1 MNKIDEYKEMAKGA
15 ESMESKIRK
24 HLEQSCPNYDPKKFD
39 KCIEYLVSTA
49 STILDGESGEVPDE
63 VCYKICRDFFN
74 DGESDN
80 VTVDEVKEEPK
91 PEPKKAPELELP
103 KPTGKP
109 EIIAEQM
116 DLFG

>member
-1 MNKIDEYKEMAKGA
+1 MNNIDEYRAMTDRSETMAQ
-15 ESMESKIRK
+15 KIRK
-24 HLEQSCPNYDPKKFD
+24 HLEQNCKNYDPKKFD

-49 STILDGESGEVPDE
+49 RTILDGESGEVPDE

-74 DGESDN
+74 DGES
-80 VTVDEVKEEPK
+80 VTVDEVKE
-91 PEPKKAPELELP
+91 EPKKAPELELP

-109 EIIAEQM
+109 ETIAEQM